1 MDLIID
7 ITRQAS
13 LEEMRIQAAI
23 CAVEEGLEEEVDE
36 ILIYFIKAL
45 KRPKACKF
53 QALEVHGRAE
63 IRFINILYEQS
74 ALHMIEETSPNM
86 KSKQRRKETR
96 EKIDHGAI

>member
-1 MDLIID
+1 M
-7 ITRQAS
+7 AN

-74 ALHMIEETSPNM
+74 ALHMIDETLPTNM
-86 KSKQRRKETR
+86 KSKQRRKATR

>member
-1 MDLIID
+1 M
-7 ITRQAS
+7 AN

-53 QALEVHGRAE
+53 QALEVSMAE
-63 IRFINILYEQS
+63 
-74 ALHMIEETSPNM
+74 
-86 KSKQRRKETR
+86 QRYGLLIFYMNRVHS
-96 EKIDHGAI
+96 I